1 LIAIYRAALY
11 LTAEGGSLS
20 SHQQP
25 KIIHLNIFDTDF
37 AKMAAGEAIPEEKK
51 RRLGFEQDDFQKLG
65 KQVAQYRYGNGDQ
78 QRRDDILC
86 SIATTAGLFSMADME
101 DITDRQRFTGRFF
114 LTEGERQQVIN
125 WLMDELGVNLNAPPP
140 EWAG

>member
-1 LIAIYRAALY
+1 M
-11 LTAEGGSLS
+11 SFN
-20 SHQQP
+20 QQP
-25 KIIHLNIFDTDF
+25 KVVHLNILDTDF

-65 KQVAQYRYGNGDQ
+65 KQVAQYRYGDGDQ

-86 SIATTAGLFSMADME
+86 NIATTAGLFSLADME
-101 DITDRQRFTGRFF
+101 DINDRLRRSGRFF

-125 WLMDELGVNLNAPPP
+125 WLLDELGINLNAPPTH
-140 EWAG
+140 